1 MCKTTSN
8 TAAILL
14 CSLSAGLCGCSD
26 IGHMPAPERDNTR
39 IEIVPALQT
48 PGSRSADPDED
59 KVSDLNIFI
68 FNQHGV
74 LEESCYSNISGFRSE
89 NGAYIHETSLL
100 RGCRYSIYVCANAG
114 YRIPATSMDEL
125 LSYRY
130 HLVYPDDYRIGIPM
144 SGKSEGTVISDDG
157 HISISLDRA
166 MSKISLS
173 IDRSRLSDNVEF
185 TVRKISIGGCPK
197 SVLLFRESRA
207 ESEDDI
213 FLHGFSKE
221 DDAVA
226 RLNYDE
232 GFGRSGKTSV
242 YMLENMQ
249 GDLLAAD
256 TPDNEKILA
265 DNDPK
270 ARVCSYIE
278 IEADY
283 SSDRY
288 YTRPGESLVYRF
300 YLGEDNGN
308 FDVRRNCHYNVCI
321 APYDDGLREDSWRVD
336 KSAIAEYV
344 DEIELSYSSLRM
356 TYEGETAVLK
366 AYMIPED
373 AKADLVWETDNPAV
387 ARVSSDGTV
396 TALSEGRCTIRCY
409 ASDGGG
415 AYAECTVDVG
425 FSPYYIRLYP
435 GNFIRGK
442 AGEKIHVWCEYFP
455 PSASFDIGLD
465 YLEFDKERGIYDY
478 EIDADG
484 RGAVLSLK
492 KNGSGLLFMEAGYPL
507 NQSEMVVIEVG

>member
-1 MCKTTSN
+1 MHTTTAN
-8 TAAILL
+8 KAAILI
-14 CSLSAGLCGCSD
+14 CSASAVLFGCSD
-26 IGHMPAPERDNTR
+26 IGRMAGEDMENTR
-39 IEIVPALQT
+39 IEIVPAPDT
-48 PGSRSADPDED
+48 PDRRSSDPDEN
-59 KVSDLNIFI
+59 VITDLNIFI
-68 FNQHGV
+68 FNSSGMM
-74 LEESCYSNISGFRSE
+74 EESFYSDISGFGHE

-100 RGCRYSIYVCANAG
+100 KGCRYSIYVCANAG
-114 YRIPATSMDEL
+114 YRIDAKDLDEL

-144 SGKSEGTVISDDG
+144 SGKSEDTAVPDDG
-157 HISISLDRA
+157 HISIPLERA
-166 MSKISLS
+166 MSKISVS
-173 IDRSRLSDNVEF
+173 IDRSRLSDDVEF
-185 TVRKISIGGCPK
+185 NVRKISIGGCPK

-207 ESEDDI
+207 ADEDDI

-232 GFGRSGKTSV
+232 GFGRSGKACV

-249 GDLLAAD
+249 GDLLPAD
-256 TPDNEKILA
+256 TPDNGKILA

-288 YTRPGESLVYRF
+288 YTKPGESLVYRF
-300 YLGEDNGN
+300 YLGENNGN

-321 APYDDGLREDSWRVD
+321 APYDDGLKEDSWRVD

-344 DEIELSYSSLRM
+344 DRIELSYTSLRM
-356 TYEGETAVLK
+356 TYEGETATLE
-366 AYMIPED
+366 AYIVPED
-373 AKADLVWETDNPAV
+373 AKDGILWESDNPAI
-387 ARVSSDGTV
+387 ARVSGGGTV
-396 TALSEGRCTIRCY
+396 TAVSEGSCTIRCY
-409 ASDGGG
+409 AADGGG
-415 AYAECTVDVG
+415 ARAECQVSIR
-425 FSPYYIRLYP
+425 FSPYYMRLYP

-442 AGEKIHVWCEYFP
+442 TGEKIHVWCEYFP

-465 YLEFDKERGIYDY
+465 YLELDKERGIYDY

-484 RGAVLSLK
+484 HGAVLSLK
-492 KNGSGLLFMEAGYPL
+492 KNGSGMLYMEAGYPL
-507 NQSEMVVIEVG
+507 NQSEMVVIQVG